1 MNRMRKMYWTDM
13 IQTGIQFKK
22 FIYLFIIEE
31 INLSIF
37 VSNENHSGNMTIKIN
52 LVLFLISLTVFKV
65 KAQQTISDITGEYSL
80 KGVPEMAS
88 GFRFNSDS
96 TFQFFYIY
104 GASDRQANGT
114 YRNEGNKIV
123 LSGTKTAG
131 KDFSLIQKKN
141 SGNGITVSITDK
153 NKLLIQ
159 SVVCLFSNGKDTVLA
174 ETNSEGIAVADMPD
188 CREIQL
194 IHNYFPDS
202 PTVIEVDLKESNF
215 FEFSLNPSLAE
226 VVFENFQMEQ
236 DENDPDVL
244 YCSNKFLFPG
254 DKVKFVKH

>member
-1 MNRMRKMYWTDM
+1 
-13 IQTGIQFKK
+13 
-22 FIYLFIIEE
+22 
-31 INLSIF
+31 
-37 VSNENHSGNMTIKIN
+37 
-52 LVLFLISLTVFKV
+52 
-65 KAQQTISDITGEYSL
+65 L

-88 GFRFNSDS
+88 GFKFSSDS

-114 YRNEGNKIV
+114 YRTEGNNII

-153 NKLLIQ
+153 NKLLMQ
-159 SVVCLFSNGKDTVLA
+159 SVVCLFSNGKDTVIA
-174 ETNSEGIAVADMPD
+174 ETNSDGIAVTEMPD
-188 CREIQL
+188 CKEIQL

-202 PTVIEVDLKESNF
+202 PTVLEVNLNEGNF

-226 VVFENFQMEQ
+226 VVFENYIMEQ
-236 DENDPDVL
+236 DANDPDVL
-244 YCSNKFLFPG
+244 YCSNKYLFPG
-254 DKVKFVKH
+254 DKVKFAKNK